1 MHRRFLRSAK
11 LLTLVMAPACALLI
25 MGAGM
30 PAAQASG
37 PTLPSQDPFYTY
49 SGSTPLADI
58 APGTVLA
65 ERSVSLVI
73 SGLTIPVSTEQVLY
87 RTTGE
92 QGQATATVTTII
104 KPLIPFEGNK
114 IVAYQPAYDA
124 LGSECDPSYEL
135 QGGNGGIGAEGDA
148 IAAYVIAG
156 FTVTVPDYEGESLD
170 WAAGQEEGYN
180 TLDAIRATEHYLGDS
195 SSTEAGMFGYS
206 GGAIAAEWASELQ
219 PSYAPELHIVGVA
232 AGGIPVDLAHNLT
245 YINGDDDWSGV
256 IPAVLVSLG
265 RAFGIN
271 ITPYLS
277 AYGEQLTS
285 TVADECIGSFA
296 SAYPGLTIQQ
306 LLGPNYQNPF
316 DIAPLVTV
324 LNDLIMGNAGT
335 PTEPQLLGAG
345 DVDGTG
351 DGIMIVADEEA
362 LGHLYCTEGVPTTFD
377 LIPGLDHQDAAIPF
391 EVTALAYLENL
402 FNGGSA
408 SNNCSSIPNG
418 NSLAPLP
425 VPSS

>member
-1 MHRRFLRSAK
+1 
-11 LLTLVMAPACALLI
+11 MAPAFALVL
-25 MGAGM
+25 MGTAI
-30 PAAQASG
+30 PAAQASA
-37 PTLPSQDPFYTY
+37 TLPSSDPFYTY
-49 SGSTPLADI
+49 TGSTPLADI

-65 ERSVSLVI
+65 SRSVSLEL
-73 SGLTIPVSTEQVLY
+73 SGLTVPVSTEQVLY

-92 QGQATATVTTII
+92 LGQATATVTTII
-104 KPLIPFEGNK
+104 HPLIPLEGTD
-114 IVAYQPAYDA
+114 ILAYQPAYDA

-148 IAAYVIAG
+148 IAAYLIAG

-180 TLDAIRATEHYLGDS
+180 TLDAIRATENYLHDG
-195 SSTEAGMFGYS
+195 SSTKVGMFGYS
-206 GGAIAAEWASELQ
+206 GGAIATQWASELQ
-219 PSYAPELHIVGVA
+219 PSYAPSLHIIGA
-232 AGGIPVDLAHNLT
+232 ASGGIPVDLAHNLT

-277 AYGEQLTS
+277 AYGEQVTS
-285 TVADECIGSFA
+285 AVSGECIGSFA
-296 SAYPGLTIQQ
+296 SSYPGLTIQQ

-316 DIAPLVTV
+316 DIGPLVTI

-362 LGHLYCTEGVPTTFD
+362 LGHLYCTEGVSTTFD

-425 VPSS
+425 TPSS